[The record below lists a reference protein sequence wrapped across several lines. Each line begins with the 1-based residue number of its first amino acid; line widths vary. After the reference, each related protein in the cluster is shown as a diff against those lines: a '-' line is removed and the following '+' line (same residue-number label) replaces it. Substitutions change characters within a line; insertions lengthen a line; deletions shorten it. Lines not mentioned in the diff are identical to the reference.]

1 MFDEYITRFFKSE
14 NLISAIKALEIN
26 LEVPNQ
32 IKNYDRIYK
41 QFVGQNQQILN
52 SFFDERTIVKGLN
65 FPVILAVLGAHYRQL
80 LYPKIRFTNF
90 RIIDEI
96 LYMILTNND
105 VINDNIS
112 IADFKIYIAKIL
124 RVISEGNITNL
135 IDPYNVT
142 STETSIIPYF
152 ELPDNGIKI
161 QEVNVA
167 NNAGD
172 YGRKNVLRN
181 LNKAFLPYILIGNEN
196 DEIKLLDLADFMF
209 EDSQIFKLVVNAN
222 LHPVQC
228 NDIKRSRL
236 ENQLSRNPFRMLE
249 PYDVYMEF
257 LKHNSE
263 IVKNSVDNYQKVN
276 SFSNIYNNIR
286 KSGKKREKGEPISSE
301 VTFIYWSE
309 ISKYKNNKK

>member
-1 MFDEYITRFFKSE
+1 
-14 NLISAIKALEIN
+14 
-26 LEVPNQ
+26 
-32 IKNYDRIYK
+32 
-41 QFVGQNQQILN
+41 
-52 SFFDERTIVKGLN
+52 
-65 FPVILAVLGAHYRQL
+65 
-80 LYPKIRFTNF
+80 
-90 RIIDEI
+90 
-96 LYMILTNND
+96 
-105 VINDNIS
+105 
-112 IADFKIYIAKIL
+112 
-124 RVISEGNITNL
+124 
-135 IDPYNVT
+135 
-142 STETSIIPYF
+142 
-152 ELPDNGIKI
+152 
-161 QEVNVA
+161 
-167 NNAGD
+167 
-172 YGRKNVLRN
+172 
-181 LNKAFLPYILIGNEN
+181 
-196 DEIKLLDLADFMF
+196 MF